1 MKITKLRNA
10 RLEDEYMVE
19 RREPIPFFPYAF
31 LEGKRVK
38 LMCWNGKMWVKC
50 DRNGRTI

>member
-1 MKITKLRNA
+1 
-10 RLEDEYMVE
+10 MVE

-31 LEGKRVK
+31 LEGKRYK

-50 DRNGRTI
+50 DRNGRPI